1 MPNPLVPVGPSRSI
15 AIAADVQSLPDLV
28 RLVSATKNCA
38 AVSAVKVGFTLALR
52 YGLQAVV
59 ATIKSETTVPIIYDH
74 QKAGTDIPQMGRPF
88 ATACREAGVDGII
101 IFPHAGPRTLEA
113 FVSAALE
120 SDLNAIAGLMM
131 THSGYLASD
140 GGYLVDAAPS
150 LICEAALRLGVTH
163 FVLPGT
169 NPAVVRHFSTG
180 PFRDGCFTLWMP
192 GIGAQ
197 GGSLAEAFEAAK
209 PNRAVGIIGSAIY
222 ASADPQRALAAFA
235 NEMMP

>member
-1 MPNPLVPVGPSRSI
+1 MPNPLIPVGLRRSI
-15 AIAADVQSLPDLV
+15 AVAADVQSLPDLV
-28 RLVSATKNCA
+28 SLISATKNCA

-59 ATIKSETTVPIIYDH
+59 SSVKSLSPVSVIYDH

-88 ATACREAGVDGII
+88 AKACREAGADGII

-120 SDLNAIAGLMM
+120 NGLITIVGIMM
-131 THSGYLASD
+131 THPGYLASD
-140 GGYLVDAAPS
+140 GGYLVDTAPL
-150 LICEAALRLGVTH
+150 LICDAALRLGVTH

-169 NPAVVRHFSTG
+169 NPAVVRKFSTG
-180 PFRDGCFTLWMP
+180 PLGDGRFTLWMP

-197 GGSLAEAFEAAK
+197 GGSLAEALEAAA
-209 PNRAVGIIGSAIY
+209 PNKAVGIIGSSIY
-222 ASADPQRALAAFA
+222 ASADPQKALAAFA
-235 NEMMP
+235 SEITL